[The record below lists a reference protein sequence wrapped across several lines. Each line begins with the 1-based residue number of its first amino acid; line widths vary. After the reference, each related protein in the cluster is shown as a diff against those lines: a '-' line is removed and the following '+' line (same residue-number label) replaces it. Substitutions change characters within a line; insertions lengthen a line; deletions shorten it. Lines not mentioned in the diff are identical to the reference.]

1 MMIYRHMQLIWAYRI
16 IQDLKL
22 EGISTWVP
30 VHVRL
35 IAPARACNFVH
46 FCTYYGKCSNLS
58 LQCSESECKLDRIFR
73 WNSRKSEFAVLCIL
87 TAWLGSGRSI
97 REPKSAVSAVAQEF
111 TERLTELRS
120 GALVWTMGHKWLR
133 RGRGSPAPLVP
144 GATTSWTVPPGCLK
158 LALVASGVMFAV
170 LLDVLVLILLGVP
183 AALFIVLYRHS
194 ASTLTAASG

>member
-1 MMIYRHMQLIWAYRI
+1 M
-16 IQDLKL
+16 
-22 EGISTWVP
+22 
-30 VHVRL
+30 
-35 IAPARACNFVH
+35 
-46 FCTYYGKCSNLS
+46 
-58 LQCSESECKLDRIFR
+58 
-73 WNSRKSEFAVLCIL
+73 
-87 TAWLGSGRSI
+87 
-97 REPKSAVSAVAQEF
+97 AQEF

-170 LLDVLVLILLGVP
+170 LLDVLLDVLVLILLGVP